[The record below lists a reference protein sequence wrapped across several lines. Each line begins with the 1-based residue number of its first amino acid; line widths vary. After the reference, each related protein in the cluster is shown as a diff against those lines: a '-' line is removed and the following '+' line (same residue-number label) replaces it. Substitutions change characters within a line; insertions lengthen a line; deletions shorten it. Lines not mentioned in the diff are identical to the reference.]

1 MFLISKMKYL
11 SKFNKRN
18 SAILA
23 LGAICLLT
31 VSLTSCGKK
40 ADLYMPEEKAKV
52 TSTTDK
58 EEQKKK
64 DQKKVEE

>member
-1 MFLISKMKYL
+1 M
-11 SKFNKRN
+11 NKINIRN

-23 LGAICLLT
+23 LGTICLLT
-31 VSLTSCGKK
+31 ISLTSCGKK

-58 EEQKKK
+58 EKQKKK
-64 DQKKVEE
+64 DQTTVQE